1 MKQERNIVT
10 TIPQIGFA
18 RLSSIIGNPKAEPP
32 IHAIIPVSKSSWW
45 EGIKKGIYP
54 KPIKLS
60 ERTTAWRWEDIH
72 ELIARLNSDKSS
84 SDKEGL

>member
-1 MKQERNIVT
+1 MTQESNIQ
-10 TIPQIGFA
+10 ISLPQVGFV
-18 RLSSIIGNPKAEPP
+18 RLSTILGNSKAEPP
-32 IHAIIPVSKSSWW
+32 IIPLIPVSKSSWW

-72 ELIARLNSDKSS
+72 NLVVEL
-84 SDKEGL
+84 EGGV